1 MGRAR
6 DVVKLSVV
14 RGQRRAAAGGLELG
28 HFGAQS
34 LNRLLKA
41 VASVNKAG
49 NVLAEPMAFAINLG
63 VNVRAAGAAF
73 KPGRVHHCKR
83 RAVVA

>member
-1 MGRAR
+1 MRRAR
-6 DVVKLSVV
+6 HIIKLSVV
-14 RGQRRAAAGGLELG
+14 RGQRRAAAGGLEVG

-34 LNRLLKA
+34 IDRRFKA

-49 NVLAEPMAFAINLG
+49 NVLPEPMAFAINFG

-73 KPGRVHHCKR
+73 KPSRVHHCER

>member
-1 MGRAR
+1 MRRAR
-6 DVVKLSVV
+6 HVIKLSVV
-14 RGQRRAAAGGLELG
+14 RGQKRAAAGSLQVG

-34 LNRLLKA
+34 INRLFKA

-49 NVLAEPMAFAINLG
+49 NVLAEPMAFAGNLG

-73 KPGRVHHCKR
+73 KPGRVKHCKR

>member
-1 MGRAR
+1 MRRAR
-6 DVVKLSVV
+6 NIVKLSVI
-14 RGQRRAAAGGLELG
+14 RGHRRAAAGGLEVG

-34 LNRLLKA
+34 LNRLFKA
-41 VASVNKAG
+41 VASVNKSG

-73 KPGRVHHCKR
+73 QPSSVHHCQR